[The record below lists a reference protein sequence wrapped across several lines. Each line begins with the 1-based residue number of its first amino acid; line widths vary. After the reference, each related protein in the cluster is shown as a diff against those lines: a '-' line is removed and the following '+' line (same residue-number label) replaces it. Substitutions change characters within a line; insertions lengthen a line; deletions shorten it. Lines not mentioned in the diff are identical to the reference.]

1 MPQGVTGLTWQD
13 VATFCR
19 RRTWPMST
27 GSCRRPDAFPL
38 GCRRTSPLPIH
49 VENGQRMEL
58 SCQTRMLRLAMR
70 LPSPT
75 LPELQRMT
83 RKHAV
88 MVVHVHVRARARCR
102 RVFRTS
108 GRSSERPLPPTEQP
122 TPVRR
127 AKVHTPTL
135 PSLDAQH
142 SGWRVHWVGVMMIV
156 DALRR
161 RVRGPYEEAPRKYP
175 EPCDPSDPSDRR
187 RVVGGGGCQ
196 NPRRVGRW
204 SRRSRRTHAEAAR
217 VFLCRLLPVPARREG
232 VIHHSVEMVTDKGG
246 N

>member
-1 MPQGVTGLTWQD
+1 
-13 VATFCR
+13 
-19 RRTWPMST
+19 
-27 GSCRRPDAFPL
+27 
-38 GCRRTSPLPIH
+38 
-49 VENGQRMEL
+49 
-58 SCQTRMLRLAMR
+58 MLRVAMR

-88 MVVHVHVRARARCR
+88 MVVHVHVRARARR
-102 RVFRTS
+102 RRLFRTS

-156 DALRR
+156 DAWKTGPRAVMRR
-161 RVRGPYEEAPRKYP
+161 LLESTRAMRSIDLSIGG
-175 EPCDPSDPSDRR
+175 
-187 RVVGGGGCQ
+187 VVGGGGCRTRVASVDGHAGYAARTL
-196 NPRRVGRW
+196 RRAYFVPVVAVSPGGSHSSFRRNSNGQGNDYNSYSSCRYHFGTYPDIFSTV
-204 SRRSRRTHAEAAR
+204 SRDYRSR
-217 VFLCRLLPVPARREG
+217 LL
-232 VIHHSVEMVTDKGG
+232 HM
-246 N
+246 